1 MNLSLSTALYSCFSI
16 SILRI
21 ANYQRHPH
29 LLLMTYETGITFPYQ
44 QLRVMTS
51 PSLDAFYIMLTL
63 LTPFELLTLFSLLT
77 MLAPLTLL
85 TLLKLLVNVNTF

>member
-1 MNLSLSTALYSCFSI
+1 
-16 SILRI
+16 
-21 ANYQRHPH
+21 
-29 LLLMTYETGITFPYQ
+29 MTYETGITFPYQ

-77 MLAPLTLL
+77 MLSPLTLL
-85 TLLKLLVNVNTF
+85 TLLKLLPPFTLLVNVNTF